1 MADQNTDETPVAKEV
16 PASAQDAQILQNTA
30 DTHAV
35 HDDHSGF
42 HNYSGG
48 VIIERGDRPILPYFF
63 AVAGVFLVI
72 LVGFFLGG
80 YQAAPK
86 EASDSTVANLT
97 TEMASQTTSA
107 AMTNPYMID
116 MYQLPRP
123 GGESLKDAISNG
135 SDVYQH
141 YCIGCHGPN
150 QDGAG
155 PNAVSLNPMPRNL
168 RDQPFIQGLSY
179 QRAWTSLHKGV
190 PGTAM
195 PRWENTLSDDQIR
208 EVICYV
214 FSLTAPT
221 DKSGNYISPKTGDL
235 NNNDNSVPIPLQQV
249 PAAQH

>member
-1 MADQNTDETPVAKEV
+1 MADKKTDETPVPKEV
-16 PASAQDAQILQNTA
+16 AASVEDAQILQNTA
-30 DTHAV
+30 DKHVV

-48 VIIERGDRPILPYFF
+48 VIIERGDRAINPYFY
-63 AVAGVFLVI
+63 AVGGVI
-72 LVGFFLGG
+72 LFIIIGLATANLMGSESYFSP
-80 YQAAPK
+80 PK
-86 EASDSTVANLT
+86 ETSDAAVNSLS
-97 TEMASQTTSA
+97 TEMANQASGT

-123 GGESLKDAISNG
+123 GGQTLDQAISAG
-135 SDVYQH
+135 TDVYQS

-155 PNAVSLNPMPRNL
+155 PNAVSLDPKPRNL

-179 QRAWTSLHKGV
+179 QRAWTSIHKGV

-195 PRWENTLSDDQIR
+195 PRWENTLSDDQIKDA
-208 EVICYV
+208 ICYV

-221 DKSGNYISPKTGDL
+221 DKSGKYISPAPGTFG
-235 NNNDNSVPIPLQQV
+235 NGQTASTTPQQ
-249 PAAQH
+249 